1 MSRRNLVYVIVSLV
15 IGIFITAVFTELS
28 FRFVSRANDRS
39 PETITLV
46 IPAGTAAKVAL
57 GEQPTSIPADMTF
70 VVGDTLVVNNED
82 YADHQLGPLFIP
94 AGTKASMT
102 FNTIQNYAYSC
113 TFTPTKYIGLDI
125 KEPLALSTRILGVLS
140 AGLPLGTLIALYVVF
155 AIRPGEKKNRPAWS
169 KKC

>member
-1 MSRRNLVYVIVSLV
+1 MSRQNLIYVAISLV
-15 IGIFITAVFTELS
+15 IGVLITAIFTELS
-28 FRFVSRANDRS
+28 FRFISRSNDRS

-46 IPAGTAAKVAL
+46 IPAGTAAKVAA
-57 GEQPTSIPADMTF
+57 GEKPPSIPDDMTF
-70 VVGDTLVVNNED
+70 VVGDTLIVSNED

-102 FNTIQNYAYSC
+102 FDTIQNYAYSC
-113 TFTPTKYIGLDI
+113 TFTPSKYIGLDI

-155 AIRPGEKKNRPAWS
+155 AIRPGEKKNRPA
-169 KKC
+169 